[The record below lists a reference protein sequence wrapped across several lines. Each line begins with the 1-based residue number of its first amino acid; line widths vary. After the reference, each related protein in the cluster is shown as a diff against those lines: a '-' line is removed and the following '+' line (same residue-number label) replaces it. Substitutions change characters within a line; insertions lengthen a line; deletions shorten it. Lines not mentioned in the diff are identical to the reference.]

1 MEKLEIKSS
10 KNKRNTVNYRYW
22 IEMPQG
28 KGKNTEK
35 GQNVNLK
42 KKMQRGNKCQKKKC
56 QKKKCQKKTHHNP
69 L

>member
-28 KGKNTEK
+28 KGKNTRK
-35 GQNVNLK
+35 D
-42 KKMQRGNKCQKKKC
+42 KMSIRRKNAKRK
-56 QKKKCQKKTHHNP
+56 
-69 L
+69 